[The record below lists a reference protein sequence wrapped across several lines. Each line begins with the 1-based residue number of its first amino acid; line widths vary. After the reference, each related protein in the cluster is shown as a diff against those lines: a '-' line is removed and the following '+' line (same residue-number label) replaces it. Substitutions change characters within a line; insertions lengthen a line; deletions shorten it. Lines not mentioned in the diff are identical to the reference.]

1 MVAYQNTKINIFIIE
16 DLSLNFFRNARIK
29 TKTNWMKHLARFT
42 MLTLHRAMQCTNSSI
57 YKLPSRSITSRWYN
71 WFLNDTFIKL
81 FTRSSNRQGLWG
93 RFWHN
98 CWCSACLWGW
108 RLGNDGPFYL
118 EANPWDQDVN
128 WSGENIGAVEL
139 AACWF
144 GILCWSSGWFYF
156 FLFFVAPSEKT
167 FLFATGGVNTAGSGR
182 EAFVTRLEGRGGI
195 LQKESEMAARILS
208 QGVKP
213 R

>member
-16 DLSLNFFRNARIK
+16 DLSLNFFRNARVK

-42 MLTLHRAMQCTNSSI
+42 MLTLHRAMQCTSSSI

-98 CWCSACLWGW
+98 CWCSSCLWGW
-108 RLGNDGPFYL
+108 RLGNDGLFNL
-118 EANPWDQDVN
+118 EANSWDQDFKLV
-128 WSGENIGAVEL
+128 WGQYRCGRTGRLLVWYSMVVIRL
-139 AACWF
+139 IWF
-144 GILCWSSGWFYF
+144 PPFWWCLLRRLFSLC
-156 FLFFVAPSEKT
+156 
-167 FLFATGGVNTAGSGR
+167 N
-182 EAFVTRLEGRGGI
+182 GRG
-195 LQKESEMAARILS
+195 
-208 QGVKP
+208 
-213 R
+213 